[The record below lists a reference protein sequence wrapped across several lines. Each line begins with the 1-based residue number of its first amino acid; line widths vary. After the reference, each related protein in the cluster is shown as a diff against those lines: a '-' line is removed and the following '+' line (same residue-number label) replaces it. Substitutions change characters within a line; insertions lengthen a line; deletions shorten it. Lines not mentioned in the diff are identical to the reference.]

1 MNNYK
6 SFVPTLM
13 MSLFIIGCGSDD
25 STQDQTQDQAAL
37 DAFSRVDGKNKNLF
51 TSKDRKNKYKASLAS
66 TEKAQANLQTNA
78 TFNSYGSSKK
88 TSQKKNIPTPSDT
101 ENKAKKKY
109 NYNSS
114 SRVSAKTYSAYS
126 TN

>member
-6 SFVPTLM
+6 SFVQTLM

-66 TEKAQANLQTNA
+66 TEKAQASLQTNA

-88 TSQKKNIPTPSDT
+88 TSQKKNISTPSDT